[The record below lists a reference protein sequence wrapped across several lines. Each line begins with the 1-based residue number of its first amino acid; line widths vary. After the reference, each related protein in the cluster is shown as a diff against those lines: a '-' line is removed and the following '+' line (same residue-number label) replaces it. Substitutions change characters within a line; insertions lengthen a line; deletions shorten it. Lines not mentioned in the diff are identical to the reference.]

1 MKNNYKLWFILS
13 LIIVFVLGALGGVL
27 LDKYGLQSASRK
39 IRRERRSA
47 HFPTLELMSKELEL
61 SAEQKSKINN
71 IFKNNEENIKDLRTL
86 IHERLSSIRYQL
98 IADIKNVLN
107 EEQKVKFEAMITR
120 YLDQRQKEME
130 KRKTKSKIKGEDE

>member
-61 SAEQKSKINN
+61 SAEQKSKIND
-71 IFKNNEENIKDLRTL
+71 IFKNNEENIKDLRSL
-86 IHERLSSIRYQL
+86 IHERLSSIRSQL
-98 IADIKNVLN
+98 IAQIKSVLN
-107 EEQKVKFEAMITR
+107 EGQQTKFEAMIAR

-130 KRKTKSKIKGEDE
+130 KRKTKSEIKGEDK